1 MTEMSSFTSFTST
14 TGPSGPGVPWA
25 DSAAAA
31 LTGAPPKRVSS
42 IRAAISSPKTRTFM
56 VCFIFFYLL

>member
-25 DSAAAA
+25 VSAAA